1 MCIHVQLSVSH
12 ALYLVS
18 SLPSSLTISLLSSH
32 PTPPK
37 AASGHE
43 KFYRCELADLV
54 WLAFSV
60 FVHVCVCA
68 CVRIISGC
76 ECKHMFGSGSRPAC
90 FCCWEQYVLEPVI
103 SFHVHHTHTHSCT
116 QTRGVT
122 CLCCQRRLFS

>member
-60 FVHVCVCA
+60 FVHVCVCV
-68 CVRIISGC
+68 CVCWQTLRPVSVSLCQTRVLATCRPLISLPPPSLS
-76 ECKHMFGSGSRPAC
+76 HP
-90 FCCWEQYVLEPVI
+90 L
-103 SFHVHHTHTHSCT
+103 THTPQMHTYTNLETVEKS
-116 QTRGVT
+116 QFRN
-122 CLCCQRRLFS
+122 LN